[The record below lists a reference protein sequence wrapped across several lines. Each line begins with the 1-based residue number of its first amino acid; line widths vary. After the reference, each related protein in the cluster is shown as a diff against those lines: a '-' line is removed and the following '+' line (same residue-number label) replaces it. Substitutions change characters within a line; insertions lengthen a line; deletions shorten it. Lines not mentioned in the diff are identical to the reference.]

1 LATRNL
7 TGEYVVNLA
16 FLVEIVISN
25 KPRARDPEGETII
38 RDLMH
43 KSGFE
48 SVKEVRTG
56 KLLSIKVEATNE
68 ADARDKVV
76 AMCNDLRIYN
86 PVAHSLNVRT
96 RPGN

>member
-1 LATRNL
+1 L
-7 TGEYVVNLA
+7 VNPT
-16 FLVEIVISN
+16 FSVEVVISN

-56 KLLSIKVEATNE
+56 KLLSIKVEAANE
-68 ADARDKVV
+68 TDARDKVV
-76 AMCNDLRIYN
+76 TMCNDLRIYN
-86 PVAHSLNVRT
+86 PVAHSLNVRV
-96 RPGN
+96 RPES

>member
-1 LATRNL
+1 
-7 TGEYVVNLA
+7 VNQT
-16 FLVEIVISN
+16 FSVEVIISN

-38 RDLMH
+38 RDLIH

-56 KLLSIKVEATNE
+56 KLLSIKVEAANE
-68 ADARDKVV
+68 TDAREKVV

-86 PVAHSLNVRT
+86 PVAHSLNVRV

>member
-1 LATRNL
+1 
-7 TGEYVVNLA
+7 VNPA
-16 FLVEIVISN
+16 FSVEVVISN

-56 KLLSIKVEATNE
+56 KLLSIKVEAANE
-68 ADARDKVV
+68 TDARDKVV
-76 AMCNDLRIYN
+76 TMCNDLRIYN
-86 PVAHSLNVRT
+86 PVAHSVDVRV
-96 RPGN
+96 RPEN